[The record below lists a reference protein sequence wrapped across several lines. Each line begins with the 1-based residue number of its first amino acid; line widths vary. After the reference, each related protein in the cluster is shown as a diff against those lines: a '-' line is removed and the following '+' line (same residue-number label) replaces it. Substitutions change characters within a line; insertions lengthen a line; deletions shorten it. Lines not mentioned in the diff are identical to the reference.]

1 MRPLGC
7 RKGELLVL
15 KQLRKDF
22 MEGFAEQTPPFFTA
36 MGLCPALAVTTG
48 VLFGFTMGLA
58 VIFVLV
64 GSNIVISLLRKWV
77 PHEVRIPVYT
87 VIIATLVTIADL
99 VLAGTVPAIHKTLG
113 LFIPLIVVNCI
124 ILGRAEAFAS
134 KNNVLRSTVDG
145 LGYGLGFT
153 WALIVISA
161 IRELLGAGTL
171 ADIRILP
178 EGFVPWQI
186 MLTPPGA
193 FITMGFIT
201 ALITLGRNRAA
212 AKKSEKEKL
221 ATTAQ
226 VA

>member
-1 MRPLGC
+1 M
-7 RKGELLVL
+7 L

-64 GSNIVISLLRKWV
+64 GANIVISLLRKWV

-99 VLAGTVPAIHKTLG
+99 VLAGTVPEIHKTLG

-134 KNNVLRSTVDG
+134 KNNVVRSAVDG

-153 WALIVISA
+153 WALILISA

-171 ADIRILP
+171 ADMSIMP
-178 EGFVPWQI
+178 AGFVPWKI

-201 ALITLGRNRAA
+201 AGITFARNRAA
-212 AKKSEKEKL
+212 AKKSGKNNA